1 MQYSSA
7 SFQDNV
13 MFCNKYSLGW
23 INAKF
28 GSVENDEMYHKQEVL
43 NLLVTEYKIIF
54 EIFFF

>member
-28 GSVENDEMYHKQEVL
+28 GSVKNDEMYHKQEVL
-43 NLLVTEYKIIF
+43 NLLVTEYKIILPKS
-54 EIFFF
+54 